1 MDILANA
8 VLKKSTT
15 NARLNLSLALRAEVF
30 ITKLAPKQW
39 WTTVAREGETVI
51 LNLLQIFISPESLRY
66 VNR

>member
-8 VLKKSTT
+8 VPKKSTT

-30 ITKLAPKQW
+30 ITKLGPKQW

-51 LNLLQIFISPESLRY
+51 LNLLQIFISSESPMY
-66 VNR
+66 VYR